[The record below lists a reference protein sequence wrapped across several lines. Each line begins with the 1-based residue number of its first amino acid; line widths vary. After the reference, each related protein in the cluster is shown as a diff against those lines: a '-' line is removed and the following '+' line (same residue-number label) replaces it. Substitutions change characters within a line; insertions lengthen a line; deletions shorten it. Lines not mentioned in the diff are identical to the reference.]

1 MTGGHHLQSAL
12 SRMRGLGQPNITMRL
27 QTPGGRVL
35 LSVVHTS
42 PLPATCFQLPACM
55 RLPDV
60 SLAQQACCRLGPAH
74 HICTHMPDYESVF
87 WSTAIRT
94 GHVHQQGSSAGTAVM
109 LQSFLITNLLPC

>member
-1 MTGGHHLQSAL
+1 
-12 SRMRGLGQPNITMRL
+12 MRGLGEPNITMRL

-35 LSVVHTS
+35 LSVVRAPTS
-42 PLPATCFQLPACM
+42 RYLLPTAACM

-74 HICTHMPDYESVF
+74 HIFTHMPANESVF
-87 WSTAIRT
+87 WSSAIRT

-109 LQSFLITNLLPC
+109 LQSFLIPDLLPR